1 MHASCPPRHHFAAPV
16 TSRLR
21 CRHRAGTR
29 SAPAAWRRLRCSAS
43 LLDTLAAVNAEALA
57 RKEGSEQVGAKTGIA
72 PLTSVPVVVAEAKA
86 SACAKLLEKLGCLS
100 LTGALSPESCR
111 SLLAYVNDENAR
123 SQAAVLAGDV
133 AFDSRFGGVN
143 CRGLTTHPFGVRQD
157 LFLPVSA
164 PEVRKA
170 LAEITGNLE
179 LFLDALVGEEAMF
192 HEMSSLVAGPS
203 SPRQCVHADTIVLP
217 CPQYPDVSMEPL
229 YTFFVALQDVEDGMG
244 HTQFLP
250 GTHSPDSHELWN
262 AAAKSERLKGRFIA
276 LQPAQQSC
284 LKAGDIAAFDSRVL
298 HCGCANTTSKPR
310 VLFYVTLSRAQR
322 WPLPGGLHGSNSVRE
337 EDRWQWQLRDVRD
350 VRHV

>member
-1 MHASCPPRHHFAAPV
+1 MHASCPPCHHFAAPV

-21 CRHRAGTR
+21 CRHKAGTR
-29 SAPAAWRRLRCSAS
+29 SAPAAWRRLCCSAS

-72 PLTSVPVVVAEAKA
+72 PLTSVPVEVAEAKA

-123 SQAAVLAGDV
+123 SQAAVLTGNV

-192 HEMSSLVAGPS
+192 HEISSIVAGPS

-217 CPQYPDVSMEPL
+217 CPQFPDVSMEPL

-310 VLFYVTLSRAQR
+310 VLFYFTLSRAQR

-337 EDRWQWQLRDVRD
+337 EDRWQWQLRDV
-350 VRHV
+350 